1 MEKAGLDMLLKL
13 LLQLLLLQLPL
24 LLLLLSWLLLLHT
37 ADVCFVFFCWVGELF
52 ITKMQ

>member
-13 LLQLLLLQLPL
+13 LLQLLLLQLP
-24 LLLLLSWLLLLHT
+24 LLLSWLLLLHT